1 MKRGHKDTV
10 IKTEPPNSEPQ
21 LKKQRTDNNKNTTTT
36 IKLKQILSQRGI
48 SNDVYNKLLGM
59 GIGWNILLYIENK
72 DLDTLCGEQ
81 QLNLSFTTKLKFKTA
96 IKQIQSK
103 YK

>member
-1 MKRGHKDTV
+1 MKRGHKDTI
-10 IKTEPPNSEPQ
+10 IKTESPNSEPQ
-21 LKKQRTDNNKNTTTT
+21 SKKQRTDNNNDS
-36 IKLKQILSQRGI
+36 IPNLKEILSECDI
-48 SNDVYNKLLGM
+48 CDDVYNKLLGM